1 MTLSVPTI
9 YLVIALNLLAIG
21 IVWGFVARCYPKFPA
36 AGIWTIAC
44 LLGATGAGVSLLRGS
59 VSPLVPIVAGNMLL
73 MLMSWFTW
81 FGVRVYY
88 GRSAPWLVGVV
99 ATVAVAVVLVVFSHW
114 YDLMRLRIVVF
125 SIGQSIPILLVLLEI
140 ARHRSQNRYGA
151 DLAVGAMSVILL
163 LYIARSLAAITHFG
177 GDLTLREF
185 NNVQGA
191 IMVMLVF
198 TVMIGNFALLL
209 MTVDRL
215 RDDVA
220 TLALSDDLTG
230 VANRRHLFQR
240 LADECLRS
248 HRTLQPFAVMVLD
261 LDEFKSINDSH
272 GHGAGDECLRA
283 FTRTVQ
289 GRLRATDLLARIGG
303 DEFCVLLPGVT
314 QEEALAVARDLD
326 VTLRRGCVMWN
337 GVSIML
343 AASIGVAQWMSD
355 GNDTPERLMAA
366 ADRALYDVKR
376 EGKERSALGHDLVM
390 ASLQPIHGDA
400 TASRHDG
407 AARLRSA

>member
-36 AGIWTIAC
+36 ANIWTIAC
-44 LLGATGAGVSLLRGS
+44 LLGATGAGVSLLRGT
-59 VSPLVPIVAGNMLL
+59 VSPLVPIVAGNVLL
-73 MLMSWFTW
+73 MLTSWFTW

-88 GRSAPWLVGVV
+88 GRSIPWLVGIG
-99 ATVAVAVVLVVFSHW
+99 ATAVMALVLVVLSHW
-114 YDLMRLRIVVF
+114 HDLMRLRIVVF
-125 SIGQSIPILLVLLEI
+125 SIGQSIPVSLMMLEI

-151 DLAVGAMSVILL
+151 NLAIGAMCIILL
-163 LYIARSLAAITHFG
+163 LYIARSFAAITHFG

-198 TVMIGNFALLL
+198 TVMVGNFALLL

-220 TLALSDDLTG
+220 SLALSDDLTG

-240 LADECLRS
+240 LAEECLRS
-248 HRTLQPFAVMVLD
+248 HRTLQPFAVMVFD
-261 LDEFKSINDSH
+261 LDEFKAINDGH
-272 GHGAGDECLRA
+272 GHGAGDECLRV

-289 GRLRATDLLARIGG
+289 SRLRATDLLARIGG
-303 DEFCVLLPGVT
+303 DEFCALLPGIT
-314 QEEALAVARDLD
+314 QEEALVVARDLD

-376 EGKERSALGHDLVM
+376 EGKGRNALGHDLVL
-390 ASLQPIHGDA
+390 ASLQPMHDDA
-400 TASRHDG
+400 LASHRDG
-407 AARLRSA
+407 PARLRSA

>member
-44 LLGATGAGVSLLRGS
+44 LLGAAGAGVSLLRGA

-81 FGVRVYY
+81 LGVRVYY
-88 GRSAPWLVGVV
+88 GRSTPWLIGVV

-125 SIGQSIPILLVLLEI
+125 SIGQSIPVSLMMLEI
-140 ARHRSQNRYGA
+140 ARNRTQNRNGA
-151 DLAVGAMSVILL
+151 DLAVGAMCIILL
-163 LYIARSLAAITHFG
+163 LYCARSLAAVTHFG

-185 NNVQGA
+185 NNIQGA

-198 TVMIGNFALLL
+198 TVMVGNFALLL

-220 TLALSDDLTG
+220 SLALSDDLTG

-248 HRTLQPFAVMVLD
+248 HRTLQPFAVMVFD
-261 LDEFKSINDSH
+261 LDEFKAINDGH

-289 GRLRATDLLARIGG
+289 ARLRATDLLARIGG
-303 DEFCVLLPGVT
+303 DEFCAVLPGIT

-326 VTLRRGCVMWN
+326 VTLRRGCVVWN

-376 EGKERSALGHDLVM
+376 EGKERNAPDHDLVI
-390 ASLQPIHGDA
+390 ASLQPTHDDLPAPRRDA
-400 TASRHDG
+400 

>member
-44 LLGATGAGVSLLRGS
+44 LLGAAGAGVSLLRGA

-81 FGVRVYY
+81 LGVRVYY
-88 GRSAPWLVGVV
+88 GRSTPWLIGVV

-125 SIGQSIPILLVLLEI
+125 SIGQSIPVSLMMLEI
-140 ARHRSQNRYGA
+140 ARNRTQNRNGA
-151 DLAVGAMSVILL
+151 DLAVGAMCIILL
-163 LYIARSLAAITHFG
+163 LYCARSLAAVTHFG

-185 NNVQGA
+185 NNIQGA

-198 TVMIGNFALLL
+198 TVMVGNFALLL

-220 TLALSDDLTG
+220 SLALSDDLTG

-248 HRTLQPFAVMVLD
+248 HRTLQPFAVMVFD
-261 LDEFKSINDSH
+261 LDEFKAINDGH

-289 GRLRATDLLARIGG
+289 ARLRATDLLARIGG
-303 DEFCVLLPGVT
+303 DEFCAVLPGIT

-326 VTLRRGCVMWN
+326 VTLRRGCVVWN

-376 EGKERSALGHDLVM
+376 EGKERNAPGHDLVI
-390 ASLQPIHGDA
+390 ASLQPTHDDLPAPRRDA
-400 TASRHDG
+400 